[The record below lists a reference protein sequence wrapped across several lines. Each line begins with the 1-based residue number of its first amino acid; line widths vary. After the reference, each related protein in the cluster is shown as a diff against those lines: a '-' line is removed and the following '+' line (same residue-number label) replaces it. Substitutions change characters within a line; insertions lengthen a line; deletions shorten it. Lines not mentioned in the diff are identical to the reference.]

1 MVAKKISIGVSIAIL
16 AAAGGLFFF
25 LDKAINEKNITEQ
38 KTDTLNV
45 TVQPKVEKKYDLYNS
60 TPYDLPFSSIVD
72 ISRHPESTK
81 KEIDTLLEEAQ
92 GFYYLKSDNEGNVF
106 IILQNPIQD
115 SGVYPRHNLEFVEIT
130 ASGNKNIYSPV
141 YAGIEGETIN
151 AVAEANSKP
160 DIWKFDKSTE
170 PYRPN
175 KHTAYDERGKVKF
188 SEYWYYSE
196 KDDTKYVM
204 KSPKGKVLS
213 ILKETL
219 DGDSNYRRE
228 HIFYNEDGE
237 VEMSIS
243 INYDG
248 ANISRFTYY
257 NSLDK
262 DNSVSIISEYTD
274 GVKTKEQI
282 YNANYGLVK
291 TFKAKYTDTFRTEI
305 ETFDSEGNAINK
317 ISS

>member
-1 MVAKKISIGVSIAIL
+1 
-16 AAAGGLFFF
+16 
-25 LDKAINEKNITEQ
+25 
-38 KTDTLNV
+38 
-45 TVQPKVEKKYDLYNS
+45 
-60 TPYDLPFSSIVD
+60 
-72 ISRHPESTK
+72 
-81 KEIDTLLEEAQ
+81 
-92 GFYYLKSDNEGNVF
+92 
-106 IILQNPIQD
+106 
-115 SGVYPRHNLEFVEIT
+115 
-130 ASGNKNIYSPV
+130 
-141 YAGIEGETIN
+141 
-151 AVAEANSKP
+151 
-160 DIWKFDKSTE
+160 
-170 PYRPN
+170 
-175 KHTAYDERGKVKF
+175 
-188 SEYWYYSE
+188 
-196 KDDTKYVM
+196 M

-282 YNANYGLVK
+282 YDANYGLVK